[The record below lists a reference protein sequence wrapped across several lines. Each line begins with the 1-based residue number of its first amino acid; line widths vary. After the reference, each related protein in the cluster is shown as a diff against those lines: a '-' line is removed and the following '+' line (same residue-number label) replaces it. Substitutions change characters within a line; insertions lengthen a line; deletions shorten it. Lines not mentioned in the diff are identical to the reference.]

1 MNPYLIIAAIAVVVG
16 SWVGGNH
23 VGHIGGMNEQKVAD
37 QARFDEINA
46 EISQQKAEASEKYR
60 TAQENNLALMT
71 ERDQLKTTLGK
82 EHEQNRV
89 NTAALRDKYAGTGLR
104 YTNGTGSGVGAG
116 GISASGSDN
125 NPASASGS
133 TVLQLP
139 DAIGANLRQL
149 AFDADTLADSYRECY
164 GYAQQVR

>member
-1 MNPYLIIAAIAVVVG
+1 MNPYLIIAAIVLLVG

-37 QARFDEINA
+37 QAKFDEINA
-46 EISQQKAEASEKYR
+46 GITQQKADASEKYR

-89 NTAALRDKYAGTGLR
+89 NTAALRDKYAGAGLR
-104 YTNGTGSGVGAG
+104 YTNGTSSGIGAG
-116 GISASGSDN
+116 GISASGPGN

-133 TVLQLP
+133 AVLQIP
-139 DAIGANLRQL
+139 DALTANLRQL

-164 GYAQQVR
+164 GYANKVK